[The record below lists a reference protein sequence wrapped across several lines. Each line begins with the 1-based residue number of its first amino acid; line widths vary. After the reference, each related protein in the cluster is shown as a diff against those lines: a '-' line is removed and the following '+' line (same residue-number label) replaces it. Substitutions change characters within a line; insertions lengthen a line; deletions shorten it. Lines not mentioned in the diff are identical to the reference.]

1 LTLIIPAHNEESR
14 LSATLDLYAEALA
27 ASFGPRFEVLV
38 VVNGSRDRT
47 AAVARMAMRRWPQI
61 RLIDIP
67 APVGKGGA
75 VLEGFRRAR
84 GRYVAF
90 TDADAATAA
99 ESLVE
104 LVRGLRTH
112 DVVIGSRRLPR
123 SIITRAQPPA
133 RRLLG
138 HLFAGVARVLL
149 RLPYRDTQCGAK
161 AFRAEAAQILAE
173 LVREQFWTFDLDLL
187 LTARDLGLDVAEVPV
202 RWADQ
207 PGSRLQLWPTLQL
220 VLPSLWRLARRS
232 PRRSAAATGRAFASV
247 ASGES
252 THDRTLAHSRV

>member
-1 LTLIIPAHNEESR
+1 MARATAPPRSR
-14 LSATLDLYAEALA
+14 VWPCAGGRRSGDRY
-27 ASFGPRFEVLV
+27 
-38 VVNGSRDRT
+38 SRPG
-47 AAVARMAMRRWPQI
+47 A
-61 RLIDIP
+61 
-67 APVGKGGA
+67 GKGGA

-112 DVVIGSRRLPR
+112 DVVIGSRRSPRR

-173 LVREQFWTFDLDLL
+173 LVREQFWTLPPRSPAHRPRPGAGRRRSALSAGPINQ
-187 LTARDLGLDVAEVPV
+187 ARG
-202 RWADQ
+202 
-207 PGSRLQLWPTLQL
+207 QLWPAAGCPPFTL
-220 VLPSLWRLARRS
+220 RLARRS